1 LQSRLYVATWLRRSV
16 ASVHARVCGPA
27 LLPCLV
33 PSYRLVCLLAAL
45 QHGHMHAVGM
55 CAGSVDFSDLV
66 AAKAAQQK
74 RKAAERKEATK
85 GKKSKETFKF

>member
-1 LQSRLYVATWLRRSV
+1 MEARTFTPGEPSHPAPRST
-16 ASVHARVCGPA
+16 
-27 LLPCLV
+27 
-33 PSYRLVCLLAAL
+33 LA
-45 QHGHMHAVGM
+45 HRAVR
-55 CAGSVDFSDLV
+55 AQDFSDLV